1 MASERVGV
9 VGAGIIGLELGSVW
23 RRLGAEVTVVEFLDQ
38 ILPGFDDDIR
48 KESNKIFKKQG
59 MTFMLGTKVTGAT
72 ASDTGVSLTIEPAK
86 GGDAQTLEADV
97 VLVSIGRRPNTDGLA
112 LDKAGLAVNPRGQIE
127 TDHEFR
133 TKVAGI
139 WAIGDVVPGP
149 MLAHKASDEGIAVA
163 ENIAGLTGIVNHD
176 VIPSVVYTWPEIAGV
191 GLTEAQARE
200 KGEVKVG
207 KFPMLGNSR
216 AKTNHEPDGFVKI
229 IADAKT
235 DRVLGVWAIAVPA
248 GTMIAE
254 AALAMEFGATYPY
267 EDTTPFALGVDAL
280 RAYRGSHGMPLRDV
294 PSTGIM
300 SFLPSYAV
308 TKKQDELFPDWKIRF
323 IRQNREFYAENKKWI
338 DPWLPKLAE
347 FPPSLQ
353 KLEWN
358 CKGDKRDIW
367 SYVIQFRASGV
378 RVKRRTTAPSLVA
391 MTTTQVPIIAWE
403 KRYMTV
409 RECARLQSMAGLKH
423 LPKATEAAYSALGNA
438 VNVQVAKR
446 VASALLDSP
455 LSKRPRSRS
464 ADPQR
469 ALRST
474 SHRR

>member
-1 MASERVGV
+1 MSPKPRRSLRFVDLF
-9 VGAGIIGLELGSVW
+9 AGLGGFHLAMK
-23 RRLGAEVTVVEFLDQ
+23 RLGHECVFACEIDKSLADVYKKNHGLKPSGDIRAIEPKDIPEHDVLCAGFPCQPFSKAGEQL
-38 ILPGFDDDIR
+38 GFDCPKNGDLFSYVLRIIAYHQPTYLLLENVPNLKRHNNGGTWQDLVARLKDLGYNVQAERLSPHDFGIPQIR
-48 KESNKIFKKQG
+48 ERIFIVGSLES
-59 MTFMLGTKVTGAT
+59 
-72 ASDTGVSLTIEPAK
+72 
-86 GGDAQTLEADV
+86 
-97 VLVSIGRRPNTDGLA
+97 
-112 LDKAGLAVNPRGQIE
+112 LDKFEWPQQKEDATLSIE
-127 TDHEFR
+127 SVLDKRPKGARPLSPQVLKCLSAWKEFV
-133 TKVAGI
+133 TA
-139 WAIGDVVPGP
+139 
-149 MLAHKASDEGIAVA
+149 M
-163 ENIAGLTGIVNHD
+163 
-176 VIPSVVYTWPEIAGV
+176 PSTVD
-191 GLTEAQARE
+191 
-200 KGEVKVG
+200 
-207 KFPMLGNSR
+207 FPSAPLWS
-216 AKTNHEPDGFVKI
+216 
-229 IADAKT
+229 
-235 DRVLGVWAIAVPA
+235 
-248 GTMIAE
+248 
-254 AALAMEFGATYPY
+254 MEFGATYPY